1 MSIGGKPGVGLIDL
15 RRRKMARRESQNIDK
30 GNKLR
35 KDNDNNRGLWLNQ
48 ADSSV
53 RLTLDGT
60 EIEIGE

>member
-1 MSIGGKPGVGLIDL
+1 
-15 RRRKMARRESQNIDK
+15 MAHRESQNIDK